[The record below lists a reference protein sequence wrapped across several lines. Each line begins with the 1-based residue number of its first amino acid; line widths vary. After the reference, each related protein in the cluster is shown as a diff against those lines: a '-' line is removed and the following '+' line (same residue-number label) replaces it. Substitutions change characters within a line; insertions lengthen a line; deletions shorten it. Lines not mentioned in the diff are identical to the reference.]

1 MTFERGNTGYFLA
14 FIIIGGIL
22 GSALGTLAV
31 RLLPSMA
38 VLTQNLTSAIGFNIE
53 ILSISLRVN
62 IAAIVGMGIGFFLF
76 KKA

>member
-31 RLLPSMA
+31 RLLPSLS

>member
-31 RLLPSMA
+31 RLLPSLS

-53 ILSISLRVN
+53 ILSISLRIN

>member
-31 RLLPSMA
+31 RLLPSLS

-62 IAAIVGMGIGFFLF
+62 IAAIVGIGIGFFLF

>member
-31 RLLPSMA
+31 RLLPSMS